1 MRRVV
6 ACALALAWS
15 VCMVAMVA
23 SAAAAA
29 PAQGP
34 TNDNARLAQ
43 LRQKIKYV
51 FVIYQENRSFD
62 SYFGTFPGADGFFS
76 GLPREIPGFQQPLQN
91 TDGSMTLVS
100 PFRIGPEQWAADT
113 DDVDHSHTRTVA
125 KMNITNGVPKMD
137 RFALV
142 EEQKYAPSGNP
153 SLLAKQMGEL
163 TMAYADCDTVPYLWM
178 YAHRFSLYDHVF
190 ESISGPSTPGNLVI
204 IAAQAG
210 ITQWLLHPNE
220 TFADDGNTGPGV
232 PVVNDADPFWG
243 SPSDK
248 SAHPMPVNPKDYPG
262 YEIQY
267 NLTFASL
274 PLTLQGRTLPSV
286 ARQDSDAAN
295 DLRDVRD
302 DVAFVGRQGPAA
314 AVPWGWYEEGYTDEP
329 GADNAGPLD
338 AMGRHA
344 SYITHHNGPQYFGYI
359 ANNAQMR
366 AHLHGLGDFFSALQ
380 KQALPGSGVFY
391 VKGGY
396 RNIFGMKPAN
406 PDPAVQKNFLGDDD
420 HPAYSDAQIS
430 EAMVAKIVNLIARS
444 KYWKQSAIIVT
455 WDDAEGD
462 YDHVRP
468 PVRQIIPGESWVSE
482 GPRVPFILI
491 SPYARRG
498 GVVHDFGDQSSVV
511 KLVNDVF

>member
-23 SAAAAA
+23 SAGAAA

-153 SLLAKQMGEL
+153 SLVAKQMGEL

-178 YAHRFSLYDHVF
+178 YARRFSLYDHVF

-232 PVVNDADPFWG
+232 PVVNDADPLWG

-248 SAHPMPVNPKDYPG
+248 SAHPMAVNPKDFPG
-262 YEIQY
+262 Y
-267 NLTFASL
+267 
-274 PLTLQGRTLPSV
+274 
-286 ARQDSDAAN
+286 
-295 DLRDVRD
+295 
-302 DVAFVGRQGPAA
+302 
-314 AVPWGWYEEGYTDEP
+314 
-329 GADNAGPLD
+329 
-338 AMGRHA
+338 
-344 SYITHHNGPQYFGYI
+344 
-359 ANNAQMR
+359 
-366 AHLHGLGDFFSALQ
+366 
-380 KQALPGSGVFY
+380 
-391 VKGGY
+391 
-396 RNIFGMKPAN
+396 
-406 PDPAVQKNFLGDDD
+406 
-420 HPAYSDAQIS
+420 
-430 EAMVAKIVNLIARS
+430 
-444 KYWKQSAIIVT
+444 
-455 WDDAEGD
+455 
-462 YDHVRP
+462 
-468 PVRQIIPGESWVSE
+468 
-482 GPRVPFILI
+482 
-491 SPYARRG
+491 
-498 GVVHDFGDQSSVV
+498 
-511 KLVNDVF
+511 